1 MCEWKANNY
10 LKTKFNAKR
19 EFALGSLWWGNGI
32 VFFTLDGNPRKVISA
47 VDWFKRCHFILLDS
61 IISAESEMSHMDG
74 FQSWEARNFT
84 STVCSQPKQHMPYDL
99 PSDDF
104 KHPKAYAVWK

>member
-1 MCEWKANNY
+1 M
-10 LKTKFNAKR
+10 
-19 EFALGSLWWGNGI
+19 
-32 VFFTLDGNPRKVISA
+32 ISA

-74 FQSWEARNFT
+74 FQSREARKFT
-84 STVCSQPKQHMPYDL
+84 STMCSQPKQHMPYDL

-104 KHPKAYAVWK
+104 KHPKAYAVISCYVTSPRAFRVMTSRIATRNGRLI